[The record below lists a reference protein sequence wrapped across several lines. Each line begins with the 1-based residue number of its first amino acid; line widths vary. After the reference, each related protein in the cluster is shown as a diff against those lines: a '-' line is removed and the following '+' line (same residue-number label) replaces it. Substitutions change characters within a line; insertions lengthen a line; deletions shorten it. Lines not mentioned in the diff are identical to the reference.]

1 MRVLLQ
7 RVTSAQVAV
16 GGEVVGAIGAGVL
29 ALIGIA
35 EGDGAVDAEWVVKKI
50 CTSRLWEVGG
60 RAWTGSVESE
70 GLAVLAVSQFTL
82 HAGTRKPRPDFH
94 RAMPPGPAADMF
106 AGITAALAA
115 RLGAGRVATGV
126 FGAMMSVSLVNDGP
140 VTIMCDSRNLDGG
153 SGGGGGG
160 SGSGGGGGGG
170 GGGGE
175 GSDDEGGGSLP
186 PPRRGGGGGGG
197 GRGSGAATKS
207 KKPAGR
213 DDDPARG
220 AAATATAAAAAAA
233 DATAAAGAEPTSIA
247 AAEDGGAAHAPLS

>member
-1 MRVLLQ
+1 MRALLQ
-7 RVTSAQVAV
+7 RVSSAQVVV

-29 ALIGIA
+29 ALVGIA
-35 EGDGAVDAEWVVKKI
+35 EGDGASDAAWVVKKI

-60 RAWTGSVESE
+60 RPWVGSVESE

-106 AGITAALAA
+106 AGITAALAD

-153 SGGGGGG
+153 SGGGGGAG
-160 SGSGGGGGGG
+160 CGDDADGDDGESAAAARRGGGTGGGGGGG
-170 GGGGE
+170 GGSSKAAAGKGPR
-175 GSDDEGGGSLP
+175 LP
-186 PPRRGGGGGGG
+186 PPTAGGAGGPVAPAAASDSSSSAAG
-197 GRGSGAATKS
+197 GAA
-207 KKPAGR
+207 
-213 DDDPARG
+213 G
-220 AAATATAAAAAAA
+220 AAADAAAAAAA
-233 DATAAAGAEPTSIA
+233 GS
-247 AAEDGGAAHAPLS
+247 APMS